1 MKGSPIAL
9 LTDFGTRDPYV
20 PAVKGV
26 ILARHPSAHII
37 DISHEIPRHD
47 VESAAYHLWCVAP
60 WFPKGTIFVCV
71 VDPGVGTSRRIL
83 VLKLSGR
90 TFIAPDNGILNYLTS
105 RRERG
110 RTYALRYRESGSVS
124 RTFHGRDLFAPAA
137 ARLAMGRA
145 VSSVATLVSP
155 LAPRRLIM
163 DIPAR
168 PKGPV
173 RGKILHIDHFGNII
187 TSLRPQPLTLHRS
200 TVAIGGRYVRR
211 HAETYSAAPPGKPFL
226 IVGSSG
232 LLEISIRNG
241 NAARSL
247 RVRTGAPVRYDTIHV

>member
-20 PAVKGV
+20 PAVKGA
-26 ILARHPSAHII
+26 ILAGHPSALII

-47 VESAAYHLWCVAP
+47 VESAAYHLWCVTP

-105 RRERG
+105 MKDRG
-110 RTYALRYRESGSVS
+110 RAYALKFRDYGGVS

-137 ARLAMGRA
+137 ARLAKGRP
-145 VSSVATLVSP
+145 VSSIATPVAP
-155 LAPRRLIM
+155 PAPRRLFM
-163 DIPAR
+163 EIPAR

-173 RGKILHIDHFGNII
+173 RGKVLHIDNFGNIV
-187 TSLRPQPLTLHRS
+187 TSLRCRDHPLRRS
-200 TVAIGGRYVRR
+200 RVAIGGRIVRR
-211 HAETYSAAPPGKPFL
+211 IAETYSTAPPGKPFL
-226 IVGSSG
+226 IVGSTG

-241 NAARSL
+241 DAARSL
-247 RVRTGAPVRYDTIHV
+247 RVRTGAPVRYSAGHT